1 MEVVAGETVVVE
13 TTVVVGVAAVVEVT
27 VVVGKSDVLV
37 GVSVSEAPPQAEA
50 NRSKQTTIPT
60 FFMLKVCHRS
70 IKIVILATTICVIH
84 IRAFAT
90 SSSLTNKYAAK
101 KEN

>member
-37 GVSVSEAPPQAEA
+37 GVSVSEAPPHAEA
-50 NRSKQTTIPT
+50 NRRQQTT
-60 FFMLKVCHRS
+60 
-70 IKIVILATTICVIH
+70 
-84 IRAFAT
+84 T
-90 SSSLTNKYAAK
+90 SNLCMT
-101 KEN
+101 

>member
-13 TTVVVGVAAVVEVT
+13 TTVVIGVAAVVEVT

-50 NRSKQTTIPT
+50 NRSKQTTSPT
-60 FFMLKVCHRS
+60 FFIPVFCHRGMDYS
-70 IKIVILATTICVIH
+70 H
-84 IRAFAT
+84 
-90 SSSLTNKYAAK
+90 
-101 KEN
+101 

>member
-13 TTVVVGVAAVVEVT
+13 TT

-60 FFMLKVCHRS
+60 LFILKVCHRGMQMVMS
-70 IKIVILATTICVIH
+70 ATTICVIH

>member
-13 TTVVVGVAAVVEVT
+13 STVVVGGAAVVEVT

-60 FFMLKVCHRS
+60 FFMLKV
-70 IKIVILATTICVIH
+70 
-84 IRAFAT
+84 
-90 SSSLTNKYAAK
+90 
-101 KEN
+101 